1 MFNLNT
7 PAVDLVL
14 IIKTKSRMKTRK
26 AFLVLVTLA
35 SGVVI
40 PCSGIGYDKDEA
52 MMDACSYLASTNYPQ
67 DSIEDVDIIEQEDR
81 A

>member
-1 MFNLNT
+1 
-7 PAVDLVL
+7 
-14 IIKTKSRMKTRK
+14 MKTRK

-52 MMDACSYLASTNYPQ
+52 MMDACVYLASTDYPQ
-67 DSIEDVDIIEQEDR
+67 DDIVDVELIEQEDR
-81 A
+81 I

>member
-1 MFNLNT
+1 
-7 PAVDLVL
+7 
-14 IIKTKSRMKTRK
+14 MKTRK

-35 SGVVI
+35 SGAII

-52 MMDACSYLASTNYPQ
+52 MMDACAYLASTDYPQ
-67 DSIEDVDIIEQEDR
+67 DDIIDVDVIEEEEQ

>member
-1 MFNLNT
+1 
-7 PAVDLVL
+7 
-14 IIKTKSRMKTRK
+14 MKTRK
-26 AFLVLVTLA
+26 AFLVLVTLT
-35 SGVVI
+35 SGVII

-67 DSIEDVDIIEQEDR
+67 DDIADVELVNTEEEQ

>member
-1 MFNLNT
+1 
-7 PAVDLVL
+7 
-14 IIKTKSRMKTRK
+14 MKTRK

-35 SGVVI
+35 SGAVI

-52 MMDACSYLASTNYPQ
+52 MMDACSYLASTDYPQ
-67 DSIEDVDIIEQEDR
+67 DDIVDVELVN